1 MISYKTL
8 STLVVGLAAA
18 SAVQAADKKIT
29 RAELPAAVEKTVAEQ
44 SKGAIIKGFST
55 EIENGKKLYEAQLT
69 VDGHGR
75 DISIDES
82 GRILEVE
89 EEVAFTSLSPA
100 VKDGLAKA
108 AGTGTIGK
116 VESLTKSGKLVAY
129 EAVVQK
135 GKKRSE
141 IQVGPDGRKLAHP
154 E

>member
-1 MISYKTL
+1 MIPYKTL
-8 STLVVGLAAA
+8 LTLVVGLAAA

-44 SKGAIIKGFST
+44 SKGAIVKGFST

-82 GRILEVE
+82 GRIVEIE

-100 VKDGLAKA
+100 VKEGLAKA
-108 AGTGTIGK
+108 ASTGTIGK
-116 VESLTKSGKLVAY
+116 VESLTKGGKLVAY
-129 EAVVQK
+129 EAVVQN

>member
-44 SKGAIIKGFST
+44 SKGAIVKGFST

>member
-44 SKGAIIKGFST
+44 SKGAIVKGFST

-100 VKDGLAKA
+100 VKDGIAKA

-154 E
+154 

>member
-1 MISYKTL
+1 
-8 STLVVGLAAA
+8 
-18 SAVQAADKKIT
+18 
-29 RAELPAAVEKTVAEQ
+29 
-44 SKGAIIKGFST
+44 
-55 EIENGKKLYEAQLT
+55 
-69 VDGHGR
+69 
-75 DISIDES
+75 
-82 GRILEVE
+82 
-89 EEVAFTSLSPA
+89 